1 METEVANF
9 LLMVMGASIA
19 LMAGF
24 LFLIALVSR
33 SLSLLWE
40 DWGLQA
46 VVATSVM
53 LAGLMAGVAFA
64 AW

>member
-1 METEVANF
+1 
-9 LLMVMGASIA
+9 
-19 LMAGF
+19 MAGF

-46 VVATSVM
+46 VVVTSVM